1 MKFIMIPEDQS
12 NFEKKSIVSS
22 SLKEL
27 GMYFY
32 NYSEKD
38 NLYHF
43 KVSSETYLN
52 VLKEIYRDY
61 KVYWENDEDNHM
73 MIVEISL
80 DELIKINN
88 TESTLLVLQS

>member
-12 NFEKKSIVSS
+12 SFEKKPVVYS

-61 KVYWENDEDNHM
+61 KIYWEKDGDSYM
-73 MIVEISL
+73 MIIEISL

>member
-1 MKFIMIPEDQS
+1 MKFIMIPEDQTG
-12 NFEKKSIVSS
+12 FEKNPVIFSTLI
-22 SLKEL
+22 EL

-32 NYSEKD
+32 SYSEK
-38 NLYHF
+38 NKLYHF

-61 KVYWENDEDNHM
+61 KVYWEKDGDNHM

-80 DELIKINN
+80 DKLIKINN